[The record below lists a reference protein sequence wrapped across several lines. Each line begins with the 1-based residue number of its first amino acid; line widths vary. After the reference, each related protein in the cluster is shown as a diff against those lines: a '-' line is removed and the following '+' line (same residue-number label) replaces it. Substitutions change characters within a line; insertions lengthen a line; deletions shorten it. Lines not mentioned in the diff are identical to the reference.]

1 MRETLK
7 SILRKERNRKYIR
20 HEASDYFLANK
31 PRLGRSYLLPR
42 ISKRLCNALGRPVI
56 SIKGY
61 YTENISDFRG
71 CYLKAIVQNVK
82 SDIKDIID
90 FLCKVDVLPSLP
102 EYVI

>member
-71 CYLKAIVQNVK
+71 SYLKVIVQNVK

>member
-1 MRETLK
+1 M
-7 SILRKERNRKYIR
+7 
-20 HEASDYFLANK
+20 
-31 PRLGRSYLLPR
+31 
-42 ISKRLCNALGRPVI
+42 LGRPVI

-71 CYLKAIVQNVK
+71 CYLKVIVQNVK

-102 EYVI
+102 EYII